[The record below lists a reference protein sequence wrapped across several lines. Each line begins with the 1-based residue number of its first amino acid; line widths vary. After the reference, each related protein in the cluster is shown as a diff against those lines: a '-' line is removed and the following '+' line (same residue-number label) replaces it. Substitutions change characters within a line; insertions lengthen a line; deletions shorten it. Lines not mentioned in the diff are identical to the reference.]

1 MNKLTLQINNL
12 EALERLIGGDSEV
25 EIEIRNSVASRFA
38 EKHLKPLLNSSNV
51 LEIVRKLREQM
62 DKQTIDTLNKE
73 VANFKVTWGNEIHGV
88 TLKPEIKA
96 ALDSAVRN
104 TVNKVVA
111 DAVSDGLKTWGSEDL
126 LERIIDKRIGVLV
139 EEKIRSRI
147 NERLEKLKIA

>member
-38 EKHLKPLLNSSNV
+38 EKHLKPLLNSSDV
-51 LEIVRKLREQM
+51 LEIVRKLKEQM

-73 VANFKVTWGNEIHGV
+73 VANFKVTWGEIRDV
-88 TLKPEIKA
+88 TVKPEIKA

-104 TVNKVVA
+104 AVNKVVA

-126 LERIIDKRIGVLV
+126 LERIIDKRIGSLV
-139 EEKIRSRI
+139 EEKIRARI
-147 NERLEKLKIA
+147 NERLEKLKV

>member
-38 EKHLKPLLNSSNV
+38 EKHLKPLLNSSDVENV
-51 LEIVRKLREQM
+51 VNRLRAEIN
-62 DKQTIDTLNKE
+62 KQTTDTLNKE
-73 VANFKVTWGNEIHGV
+73 IANFKVTWGEIRDV
-88 TLKPEIKA
+88 TVKPEIKA
-96 ALDSAVRN
+96 VLDSAVRN
-104 TVNKVVA
+104 AVNKVVA

-126 LERIIDKRIGVLV
+126 LERIIDKRIGSLV
-139 EEKIRSRI
+139 EEKIRARI

>member
-73 VANFKVTWGNEIHGV
+73 VANFKVTWGEIRDV
-88 TLKPEIKA
+88 TVKPEIKD
-96 ALDSAVRN
+96 ALDSAVYKAI
-104 TVNKVVA
+104 NKVVA
-111 DAVSDGLKTWGSEDL
+111 DAVSEGLKTWGSEDL

-139 EEKIRSRI
+139 EEKIRAGI